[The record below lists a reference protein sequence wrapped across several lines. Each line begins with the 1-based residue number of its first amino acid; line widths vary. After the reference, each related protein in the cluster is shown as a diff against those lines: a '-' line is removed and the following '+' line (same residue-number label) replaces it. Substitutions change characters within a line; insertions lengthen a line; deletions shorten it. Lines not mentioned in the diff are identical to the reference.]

1 MVIWRTSGSTG
12 SIWRIDFRTCSEK
25 EKKDLNNS
33 SWNSSYL
40 TCHQNQYLKISSL
53 RFLSYD
59 YWKKKLLKQTWNQKN
74 DILNWNCNLNSWN
87 GQTLKYF
94 TSSKINIYQDCWPL
108 HSKNTIL
115 GLNCAHTRPSALV
128 PQNSLYTFDIKYL
141 VIIFLFSSR
150 HQYEHKWNLFGVC
163 AQMRWW
169 WRAAAAGCFTNLNV
183 PSMYQLLALLRC
195 SSCWSVVRMM
205 WRFPCFLMSAFRKA
219 SGRWS
224 WHGSNSKSRWTLILS
239 DSVGS
244 PG

>member
-1 MVIWRTSGSTG
+1 MVIWQTSGSTV

-94 TSSKINIYQDCWPL
+94 TSSEININQDCWPL

-115 GLNCAHTRPSALV
+115 GLNCAHTPPPSATV

-150 HQYEHKWNLFGVC
+150 HQYEHKWNLFGVIIC
-163 AQMRWW
+163 VHKCVD
-169 WRAAAAGCFTNLNV
+169 GEE
-183 PSMYQLLALLRC
+183 LLLL
-195 SSCWSVVRMM
+195 V
-205 WRFPCFLMSAFRKA
+205 A
-219 SGRWS
+219 S
-224 WHGSNSKSRWTLILS
+224 LI
-239 DSVGS
+239 
-244 PG
+244 